1 MHNAMRMFI
10 HSITAGLIA
19 LVMSSAAFAASD
31 NPRTIIG
38 YSSVHTV
45 RPGDSVDFM
54 VNAVDG
60 GKYQAGLVR
69 IVNGDYLT
77 VYKEHFKVVDVEAPF
92 AGQYSGIEQKLNLGS
107 YVEVPASKKL
117 DGLKSF
123 TVAAWIYPTFDPT
136 EYVAPDLE
144 NPDPFLPPS
153 LTIADTIGAQTIF
166 SRYDATTKTGWAL
179 RINKNFQ
186 LEFLAG
192 DGKQLAALTI
202 PDHMRDWDWSY
213 VAVSYDAES

>member
-1 MHNAMRMFI
+1 MHKGISLFI
-10 HSITAGLIA
+10 HGLAVLSMA
-19 LVMSSAAFAASD
+19 LMLSSQSSASD
-31 NPRTIIG
+31 PGPRTIIG

-45 RPGDSVDFM
+45 RPGDTVDFM

-60 GKYQAGLVR
+60 GEYQAGLVR
-69 IVNGDYLT
+69 IINGDYLT

-92 AGQYSGIEQKLNLGS
+92 AGQYTGMEQKLDLGS
-107 YVEVPASKKL
+107 YVEVPASQKL
-117 DGLKSF
+117 DGLQSF
-123 TVAAWIYPTFDPT
+123 TVSAWVYPTFDPT

-153 LTIADTIGAQTIF
+153 LTTAETIGDQTIV

-192 DGKQLAALTI
+192 DGKQLAVLTI
-202 PDHMRDWDWSY
+202 PDNMRDWDWSY
-213 VAVSYDAES
+213 VAVS

>member
-1 MHNAMRMFI
+1 MHITIRRFI
-10 HSITAGLIA
+10 CSITTGLMA
-19 LVMSSAAFAASD
+19 LVMTSASFAGSD

-77 VYKEHFKVVDVEAPF
+77 VYKEHFEVVDIEAPF
-92 AGQYSGIEQKLNLGS
+92 AGQYMGMEQKLDLGS

-123 TVAAWIYPTFDPT
+123 TVSAWVYPTFDPT
-136 EYVAPDLE
+136 EYVPPDLE

-153 LTIADTIGAQTIF
+153 LTTAETIGAQTIV

-179 RINKNFQ
+179 RINENFQ
-186 LEFLAG
+186 LEVMATSL
-192 DGKQLAALTI
+192 QC
-202 PDHMRDWDWSY
+202 
-213 VAVSYDAES
+213 